1 MTALNTAKPLMQR
14 KCRHSDIEYIK
25 IKQRAIAAVMK
36 GVGKDHKLN
45 TKYEKQANRLKIH
58 GFSAV
63 ERKETD
69 ITRSLARL

>member
-1 MTALNTAKPLMQR
+1 MTTLNTAKPLMQR

-25 IKQRAIAAVMK
+25 IKQRAI
-36 GVGKDHKLN
+36 GGWKDQKLN

-69 ITRSLARL
+69 ITSSLARL